1 MYTRQ
6 VPVDQLKIIHTPQ
19 ADDAVDQQDGYE
31 VDYIIEHEETDS
43 GMMYKIKWKGYDVKE
58 ATWEPEEH
66 INDIAT
72 VERYFRLLMLKQ
84 TVSDDA
90 GSKQSKQKSKRSQKR

>member
-1 MYTRQ
+1 

-84 TVSDDA
+84 QTVSDDA